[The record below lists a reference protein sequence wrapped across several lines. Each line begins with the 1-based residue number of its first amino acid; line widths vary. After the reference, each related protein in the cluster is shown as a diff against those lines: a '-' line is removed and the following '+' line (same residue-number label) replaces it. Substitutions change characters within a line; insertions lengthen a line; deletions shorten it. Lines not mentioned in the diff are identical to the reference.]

1 MNMIKPLD
9 LNPMNKKSIRWLLL
23 LISLFLLDINSLSA
37 GSLDSL
43 LNLALLEKEPVKHSE
58 KYLFYVNKLSAENR
72 DSAYQLLSLYDAKCK
87 ESKFDLGYARSLS
100 LRAWFKNYDG
110 KYEEGLKLLR
120 EAEIIHKRVNDSIGL
135 ALTFNRIGIVNL
147 RYKRYDDAIKYV
159 NLSLAYYLKLN
170 DSTKIDM
177 AYNNLGT
184 IYVELKQFDKAIG
197 YFKNTIMLRLR
208 SQNFYWLGYAYYNT
222 AEAFMGLNQLD
233 SAAVYY
239 QSALH
244 AFIVQTETG
253 LVPPM
258 VDLGVGQFYL
268 KKGDLK
274 QSLYYVQKGL
284 NRAKE
289 IDHKELILQGS
300 ALLSEVYAESKNYQ
314 AAYEAQ
320 SEYLKL
326 KNYIDSTNNF
336 ALITEIEEKYKS
348 VEKEVEIER
357 LNSAK
362 LAADKKAQQFLF
374 YAVAL
379 LFILVLSGV
388 LIWFIWQ
395 KRNQSDQIKKAE
407 LNAKIAEAKMFALKA
422 QMSPHFVFNCI
433 NTAQNF
439 VLNNKKELAYEYLS
453 DFAKL
458 LRLVMENSSS
468 LFIPIE
474 DELQQ
479 LRLYIEL
486 ESIRFQKRFVYRIF
500 VDPELENGVYEIPGM
515 ILQPLVENAIGH
527 GLINRQEEGG
537 ELVLQLSLSGERVLC
552 ELRDNGVGRKKAAE
566 IKAKKNLHYTSAAIP
581 NIKERLI
588 MLHGKYKLEIID
600 LIENGV
606 ATGTKVVLELPYK

>member
-1 MNMIKPLD
+1 MIKPLD